1 MVNLGNGY
9 TIDTSSEYF
18 VVKHTREGKNGGKVT
33 SLIGKYDDFEK
44 SVVACMK
51 HEFMARLDK
60 GEYALAEA
68 RRILRELDAK
78 YGAIERKAIGRDITF
93 EEAAL
98 AMKLIDAGIGRFI
111 KWV

>member
-18 VVKHTREGKNGGKVT
+18 AAGHTRDGKNGGKVA

-51 HEFMARLDK
+51 HELRARLDS
-60 GEYALAEA
+60 GEYTLEEA
-68 RRILRELDAK
+68 RSILRELDTR
-78 YGAIERKAIGRDITF
+78 YGCYLTKGFRERHYI
-93 EEAAL
+93 
-98 AMKLIDAGIGRFI
+98 
-111 KWV
+111 